1 MGSRHDRD
9 ELLEAGVE
17 LVLEEGIAA
26 LTFGRLAKRLDIS
39 DRMVVYYF
47 VNKDVLIS
55 EVAAVMGGRLQVILE
70 EAFDEK
76 APASEMLRLA
86 WPLLANSRVDPLM
99 AVYFEV
105 VGLATA
111 KKDPFVALAS
121 TLVEGW
127 VTWLAGRLPD
137 GTAAERRRVAH
148 SIIATIDGLLMVR
161 QVCGARAAN
170 DAARV
175 LGIAD

>member
-9 ELLEAGVE
+9 ALLEAGVE

-47 VNKDVLIS
+47 AKKDVLIT
-55 EVAAVMGGRLQVILE
+55 EVATVMGSRLQLVLE

-76 APASEMLRLA
+76 ASARDMLRLA
-86 WPLLANSRVDPLM
+86 WPLLASSRVDPLM

-105 VGLATA
+105 VGLATT
-111 KKDPFVALAS
+111 KKEPFVALAS
-121 TLVEGW
+121 NLVEGW

-137 GTAAERRRVAH
+137 GTTAERRRVAH